1 MIRPSDRDMS
11 RTTRDGPRLDQAIVA
26 ARQRVIR
33 RHPEQYFW
41 LHIDI
46 LLWKL
51 YTTKHFIKVLAYWVP
66 CMDPTIR
73 DNVYTMVV

>member
-33 RHPEQYFW
+33 RHRRLGVP
-41 LHIDI
+41 LAV
-46 LLWKL
+46 WKDGQVV
-51 YTTKHFIKVLAYWVP
+51 VLPADSKELAGLAETDVSSEA
-66 CMDPTIR
+66 
-73 DNVYTMVV
+73 